1 MKEETGL
8 DFSPLTPDTLYE
20 RPFFTSVGMTDECC
34 ATVYGYASGQISQ
47 EGLEDTEDLEVVLA
61 DRERGTPH
69 PERRACWRSC
79 AYMLMHFLKK
89 KNLSAFAVVSKKLVC
104 YNQMLRSDRFCQEN
118 ISRADQNCVPS
129 FACIRLETENFK
141 HNRRKRWKQKLK

>member
-34 ATVYGYASGQISQ
+34 ATVYGYASGQISR

-61 DRERGTPH
+61 DREEVRRILKE
-69 PERRACWRSC
+69 ERVAIMC
-79 AYMLMHFLKK
+79 AYMLMHFLKEEEPFGFCSCK
-89 KNLSAFAVVSKKLVC
+89 QKLVC
-104 YNQMLRSDRFCQEN
+104 YNQMLRSDRFCQVN

-129 FACIRLETENFK
+129 FACVRLETENFK